1 MFARILPAFVLL
13 SLLAGC
19 AGAQKTKTGN
29 TASGTATSGISTAG
43 QGILP
48 ASERPDQY
56 LPLLKGKRVALLVN
70 QTSTSGG
77 RHLADALRAQGV
89 TLQVIFGPEHGFRGN
104 APDGAK
110 VESSTDEATGVRVVS
125 LYGKKLKPAAE
136 DLKNVDV
143 MVYDIQDVGTRFY
156 TFISSLQ
163 YFMEAA
169 LENNIPL
176 VILDRPN
183 PNGYYVDGPVL
194 DKKFASFVGMQPVPV
209 VYGMTPGEYAQ
220 MILQEGWLSDAAN
233 AAYRNL
239 QRIRYAAGARFF
251 QLHVVPCANYTHKSL
266 YSLPVAPSPNLP
278 NMSTIYW
285 YPSTCLF
292 EGTVLSEGR
301 GTPAPFQTIGHPDL
315 PKKLYSFTPRATAGA
330 PAPKHKDKTC
340 YGWLLPAASAAT
352 VPSTHNRLQLGT
364 LLEAYRLFPQK
375 DSFFK
380 VSTFNRLA
388 GNDVL
393 IQQVR
398 EGKSET
404 EIRAS
409 WEPALNAFKAIRKNY
424 LLYPDF
430 E

>member
-1 MFARILPAFVLL
+1 MFARILPAALLL
-13 SLLAGC
+13 SLFASC
-19 AGAQKTKTGN
+19 AGAQKTKSTEAAPGTSAAGN
-29 TASGTATSGISTAG
+29 PAG
-43 QGILP
+43 AQGILP
-48 ASERPDQY
+48 AAERPDQY
-56 LPLLKGKRVALLVN
+56 LPHLKGKRVALLVN
-70 QTSTSGG
+70 QTSTAGG
-77 RHLADALRAQGV
+77 KHLVDVLRAQGV

-110 VESSTDEATGVRVVS
+110 IESSTDPATGVPVVS
-125 LYGKKLKPAAE
+125 LYGKKLKPSAE

-156 TFISSLQ
+156 TYISSLQ
-163 YFMEAA
+163 YYMEAA

-176 VILDRPN
+176 VVLDRPN
-183 PNGYYVDGPVL
+183 PNGHYVDGPVL
-194 DKKFASFVGMQPVPV
+194 DRRFASFVGMQPVPV
-209 VYGMTPGEYAQ
+209 VYGLTAGEYAQ
-220 MILQEGWLSDAAN
+220 MILQEGWLSESAN

-239 QRIRYAAGARFF
+239 QRARYAAGARFF
-251 QLHVVPCANYTHKSL
+251 QLHVVPCANYTHGSV
-266 YSLPVAPSPNLP
+266 YALPVAPSPNLP
-278 NMSTIYW
+278 TMATIWW

-301 GTPAPFQTIGHPDL
+301 GTPAPFRTMGHPEL
-315 PKKLYSFTPRATAGA
+315 PKTLYSFTPRATSGA
-330 PAPKHKDKTC
+330 PNPKHKDATC
-340 YGWLLPAASAAT
+340 YGWLLPEPSAAT
-352 VPSTHNRLQLGT
+352 VTSTHNRLQLGT

-393 IQQVR
+393 LQQIR
-398 EGKSET
+398 EGKSEA

-409 WEPALNAFKAIRKNY
+409 WQPGITAYKAIRKNY